1 VNTPIEGAILLAAC
15 RHEPG
20 GPQLHN
26 RPDHIDWN
34 RVLNL
39 ARIHALTPSLAR
51 GLSPLGLDVPE
62 SIDHELHAR
71 TAAIAARNLRR
82 VSELLTV
89 TDLLKDA
96 GVNAVPFKGPVLAL
110 QAYGNLASREF
121 VDLDLLVPTSHVRAA
136 AQVLGTAGYR
146 MEPSLRDDVL
156 QRLLR
161 TDHEV
166 LFVGPDGGLLELQW
180 GLAARYFVMNP
191 EAESMMR
198 RAVSVEVGGRQ
209 LSVLTAEDLVL
220 MLAIHAGKHLW
231 ERAAWVVDLDRVVRS
246 MPSID
251 WSIVRE
257 RARRAHALRMARL
270 SIAIAWRALAPT
282 WVPHVSAALGR
293 DPAADDIATRLVA
306 AWFLPGER
314 ASRDEPSS
322 TERDLFRLHDNG
334 RDALRHLW
342 RLAVTPSEAD
352 LGAIHLPQG
361 FGWGYV
367 PLRFGRLVTTRI
379 RRG

>member
-1 VNTPIEGAILLAAC
+1 
-15 RHEPG
+15 
-20 GPQLHN
+20 
-26 RPDHIDWN
+26 
-34 RVLNL
+34 
-39 ARIHALTPSLAR
+39 
-51 GLSPLGLDVPE
+51 
-62 SIDHELHAR
+62 
-71 TAAIAARNLRR
+71 
-82 VSELLTV
+82 
-89 TDLLKDA
+89 
-96 GVNAVPFKGPVLAL
+96 
-110 QAYGNLASREF
+110 
-121 VDLDLLVPTSHVRAA
+121 
-136 AQVLGTAGYR
+136 
-146 MEPSLRDDVL
+146 
-156 QRLLR
+156 
-161 TDHEV
+161 
-166 LFVGPDGGLLELQW
+166 
-180 GLAARYFVMNP
+180 
-191 EAESMMR
+191 MMR